1 MKTIADKFIVIGSDI
16 SGYSLKEAIKKHLTD
31 LGWTV
36 EDVGVTDPYAPN
48 PEMFH
53 RVGFKVGAKIS
64 EKEYE
69 KGICICGTG
78 MGIHIAANKC
88 PGVQAAVVES
98 VRSAKRASQ
107 ANNTNVLAMGGF
119 WMSPADGIEAVDEWL
134 NTKIGDGWESFPI
147 ATEYH
152 QIAYDEIDA
161 FDYEAFKANGFEP
174 IHLRD
179 VEFPEDYVKENILVY
194 QITSKHANP

>member
-1 MKTIADKFIVIGSDI
+1 MKTIADKYIVMGSDMA
-16 SGYSLKEAIKKHLTD
+16 GFSLKEAVKKHLVD
-31 LGWTV
+31 LGWKV

-69 KGICICGTG
+69 RGLVFCGTG
-78 MGIHIAANKC
+78 MGIHIAAGKC

-107 ANNTNVLAMGGF
+107 ANNTNVLSMGGF
-119 WMSPADGIEAVDEWL
+119 WMSPADGIEAVDAWL
-134 NTKIGDGWESFPI
+134 NTKLGDGWEDQPLS
-147 ATEYH
+147 TEYH
-152 QIAYDEIDA
+152 QLAYDEIDQ

-174 IHLRD
+174 IHLGD
-179 VEFPEDYVKENILVY
+179 VQFPEGYVTDNLLVY
-194 QITSKHANP
+194 QITSKKANA

>member
-1 MKTIADKFIVIGSDI
+1 MKTIADKYIVMGSDI
-16 SGYSLKEAIKKHLTD
+16 SGYSLKETIKKHLVD

-36 EDVGVTDPYAPN
+36 EDVGVTDPHDPK

-64 EKEYE
+64 EGEYE
-69 KGICICGTG
+69 KGIVICGTG

-107 ANNTNVLAMGGF
+107 ANNTNVLGMGGF

-134 NTKIGDGWESFPI
+134 GTKLGDGWEENQIF
-147 ATEYH
+147 TDYH
-152 QIAYDEIDA
+152 KLAFDEINA

-174 IHLRD
+174 IHLGD
-179 VEFPEDYVKENILVY
+179 VDIPPEYLEDTILSY
-194 QITSKHANP
+194 EITSKHANA

>member
-1 MKTIADKFIVIGSDI
+1 MKTIADKCIVIGSDI

-53 RVGFKVGAKIS
+53 RVFKVGAKIS

-69 KGICICGTG
+69 RGICICGTG

-134 NTKIGDGWESFPI
+134 NTGQRLRAHTPQRCGVPRRLCEGEHTRLSDHQQARESVTVI
-147 ATEYH
+147 IITE
-152 QIAYDEIDA
+152 
-161 FDYEAFKANGFEP
+161 KACHP
-174 IHLRD
+174 RD
-179 VEFPEDYVKENILVY
+179 RLLICFCVIVTRTGCL
-194 QITSKHANP
+194 

>member
-1 MKTIADKFIVIGSDI
+1 MKKICDKYIVIGSDI
-16 SGYSLKEAIKKHLTD
+16 SGYSLKEAIKKHLVD

-36 EDVGVTDPYAPN
+36 EDVGVTDPHDPK

-69 KGICICGTG
+69 KGIVICGTG

-107 ANNTNVLAMGGF
+107 ANNTNVLGMGGF
-119 WMSPADGIEAVDEWL
+119 WMSPADGIEAVDVWL
-134 NTKIGDGWESFPI
+134 GTKLGEGWEDLPVF
-147 ATEYH
+147 TDYH
-152 QIAYDEIDA
+152 KLAFDEINA
-161 FDYEAFKANGFEP
+161 FDYEAFKANNFEP
-174 IHLRD
+174 IHLAD
-179 VEFPEDYVKENILVY
+179 YDIDPQILEDTVLQYE
-194 QITSKHANP
+194 ITSKYANP

>member
-1 MKTIADKFIVIGSDI
+1 MKTIADKFIVMGSDI
-16 SGYSLKEAIKKHLTD
+16 AGFSLKEAIKKHLVD

-48 PEMFH
+48 PMMFH
-53 RVGFKVGAKIS
+53 RVGFKVGSKIS

-69 KGICICGTG
+69 RGLIFCGTG

-119 WMSPADGIEAVDEWL
+119 WMSPTDGIEAVDEWL
-134 NTKIGDGWESFPI
+134 GTKFGEGWEETPF
-147 ATEYH
+147 ATDYH
-152 QIAYDEIDA
+152 KLAYDEIDQ
-161 FDYEAFKANGFEP
+161 FDYEAYKANGFEP
-174 IHLRD
+174 VRLGD
-179 VEFPEDYVKENILVY
+179 VAFPEGHVEDSILVY
-194 QITSKHANP
+194 KVTSKNANP

>member
-69 KGICICGTG
+69 RRGTSGIFKG
-78 MGIHIAANKC
+78 
-88 PGVQAAVVES
+88 V
-98 VRSAKRASQ
+98 
-107 ANNTNVLAMGGF
+107 
-119 WMSPADGIEAVDEWL
+119 
-134 NTKIGDGWESFPI
+134 
-147 ATEYH
+147 
-152 QIAYDEIDA
+152 
-161 FDYEAFKANGFEP
+161 
-174 IHLRD
+174 
-179 VEFPEDYVKENILVY
+179 
-194 QITSKHANP
+194 